1 MLALF
6 LAPLHALLC
15 CLPVCH
21 RYSVM
26 MDKCWDMDPDKRAT
40 FLQLKKTT
48 DRLVAASV
56 EQESPYMD
64 LNFVVQEQLR
74 GEL

>member
-1 MLALF
+1 
-6 LAPLHALLC
+6 
-15 CLPVCH
+15 
-21 RYSVM
+21 M
-26 MDKCWDMDPDKRAT
+26 MDKCWDMDPDKRVT